1 MAVTTAAVVGIGTA
15 VASTAK
21 SFSEASKQKRLM
33 EDANKEASKLM
44 SDARKRAEKDS
55 FEGLTVP
62 TEAYEAAFE
71 TTLAANQQQVE
82 ALQEGDARA
91 LAAGVGRVGAN
102 TEAAAEKTRQEMG
115 QDLFNVQK
123 FKAQSK
129 ENIKQQLMA
138 FDVAGSKDAKLR
150 AAQAEEAAAK
160 ATKEGIAGIGKSMTA
175 IGSAA
180 PLFGSAKSVELPV
193 GDNMISANEPL
204 MSNDFNTANKNFA
217 GSNIYNPAEETNFLF
232 DDELIRLG
240 LGKGR

>member
-180 PLFGSAKSVELPV
+180 PLFGGGDLDLEIAEGSVLPEDEL
-193 GDNMISANEPL
+193 DESK
-204 MSNDFNTANKNFA
+204 MSLIDERYEGGGF
-217 GSNIYNPAEETNFLF
+217 NFL
-232 DDELIRLG
+232 EILG
-240 LGKGR
+240 LGKRR

>member
-33 EDANKEASKLM
+33 EDANTEASKLM
-44 SDARKRAEKDS
+44 ADARKRAEKDS

-180 PLFGSAKSVELPV
+180 PLFGGGDLDLEMAQGSVLPENEL
-193 GDNMISANEPL
+193 DEL
-204 MSNDFNTANKNFA
+204 QMSSIDERYEGGGF
-217 GSNIYNPAEETNFLF
+217 NFL
-232 DDELIRLG
+232 ESLG
-240 LGKGR
+240 LSKSR

>member
-180 PLFGSAKSVELPV
+180 PLFGGGDLDLEIAQGSVLPENEL
-193 GDNMISANEPL
+193 DESK
-204 MSNDFNTANKNFA
+204 MSLIDERYEGGGFNLLE
-217 GSNIYNPAEETNFLF
+217 I
-232 DDELIRLG
+232 LG
-240 LGKGR
+240 LGKRR

>member
-1 MAVTTAAVVGIGTA
+1 
-15 VASTAK
+15 
-21 SFSEASKQKRLM
+21 
-33 EDANKEASKLM
+33 M

-180 PLFGSAKSVELPV
+180 PLFGGGDLDLEIAEGSVLP
-193 GDNMISANEPL
+193 E
-204 MSNDFNTANKNFA
+204 
-217 GSNIYNPAEETNFLF
+217 
-232 DDELIRLG
+232 DELDESKMSLIDERYEGGGFNLLEILG
-240 LGKGR
+240 LGKRR

>member
-44 SDARKRAEKDS
+44 ADARRRAEKDS

-123 FKAQSK
+123 MKAQSK

-180 PLFGSAKSVELPV
+180 PLFGGGDLDLEIAEGSVLPEDEL
-193 GDNMISANEPL
+193 DESK
-204 MSNDFNTANKNFA
+204 MSLIDERYEGGGF
-217 GSNIYNPAEETNFLF
+217 NFL
-232 DDELIRLG
+232 ESLG
-240 LGKGR
+240 LGKSR

>member
-44 SDARKRAEKDS
+44 ADARKRAEKDS

-180 PLFGSAKSVELPV
+180 PLFGGGDLDLEIAEGSVLP
-193 GDNMISANEPL
+193 E
-204 MSNDFNTANKNFA
+204 
-217 GSNIYNPAEETNFLF
+217 
-232 DDELIRLG
+232 DELDESKMSLIDERYEGGGFNLLEILG
-240 LGKGR
+240 LGKRR

>member
-44 SDARKRAEKDS
+44 ADARKRAEKDS

-71 TTLAANQQQVE
+71 TTLATNQQQVE

-102 TEAAAEKTRQEMG
+102 AEAAAEKTRQEMG

-150 AAQAEEAAAK
+150 AAQAEEAVAK

-180 PLFGSAKSVELPV
+180 PLFGGGDLDLEMAQGSVLPENEL
-193 GDNMISANEPL
+193 DESK
-204 MSNDFNTANKNFA
+204 MSLIDERYEGGGF
-217 GSNIYNPAEETNFLF
+217 NFL
-232 DDELIRLG
+232 ESLG
-240 LGKGR
+240 LGKSR

>member
-44 SDARKRAEKDS
+44 ADARRRAEKDS

-123 FKAQSK
+123 MKAQSK

-180 PLFGSAKSVELPV
+180 PLFGGGDLDLEMAQGSVLPENEL
-193 GDNMISANEPL
+193 DESK
-204 MSNDFNTANKNFA
+204 MSLIDERYEGGGF
-217 GSNIYNPAEETNFLF
+217 NFL
-232 DDELIRLG
+232 ESLG
-240 LGKGR
+240 LGKSR

>member
-1 MAVTTAAVVGIGTA
+1 MA
-15 VASTAK
+15 
-21 SFSEASKQKRLM
+21 
-33 EDANKEASKLM
+33 
-44 SDARKRAEKDS
+44 DARRRAEKDS

-123 FKAQSK
+123 MKAQSK

-180 PLFGSAKSVELPV
+180 PLFGGGDLDLEMAQGSVLPENEL
-193 GDNMISANEPL
+193 DESK
-204 MSNDFNTANKNFA
+204 MSLIDERYEGGGF
-217 GSNIYNPAEETNFLF
+217 NFL
-232 DDELIRLG
+232 ESLG
-240 LGKGR
+240 LGKSR